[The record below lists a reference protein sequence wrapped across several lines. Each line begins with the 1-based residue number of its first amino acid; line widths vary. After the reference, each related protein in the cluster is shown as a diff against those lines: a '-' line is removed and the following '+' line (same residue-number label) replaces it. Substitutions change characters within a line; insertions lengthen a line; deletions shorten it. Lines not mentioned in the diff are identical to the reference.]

1 MYHHT
6 FVFFMCNDLSFINTT
21 KKFWNPPKN
30 KKLNSQDGWEKTS
43 YQGISREGY
52 RQKHEMQVASKKVYW
67 KNNRVLQT
75 LVTLPP
81 NPTKLPPH
89 QNKNPQQRLIP
100 PTTKLEGG
108 TCPDYPNN
116 RHTTSQSHFS
126 VPQVNAQVYLSTC
139 STGLLWSKFHNVFR
153 TFNME
158 LDPNCFERHWTFCWI

>member
-1 MYHHT
+1 MEEEKLHT
-6 FVFFMCNDLSFINTT
+6 QEFQLKD
-21 KKFWNPPKN
+21 
-30 KKLNSQDGWEKTS
+30 
-43 YQGISREGY
+43 ISRNI
-52 RQKHEMQVASKKVYW
+52 RCKLLQKRSTGKTTECSKHLWLSPLTQQNY
-67 KNNRVLQT
+67 
-75 LVTLPP
+75 
-81 NPTKLPPH
+81 PPH

-108 TCPDYPNN
+108 KCPDYPNN